1 MVSTCYDPLTHAY
14 MLLCGAV
21 HLIEE
26 YDTEVFLQLR
36 NLPNRSA
43 YHITWRNRLLRRFG
57 AMVGMG
63 TSLHAMRCFVH
74 SIRQRHAGI
83 LPGPRVRAGEKETRC
98 GHAAGRWG

>member
-1 MVSTCYDPLTHAY
+1 MSTCYDPLTHAY

-43 YHITWRNRLLRRFG
+43 YHITNSLMNTILDACHLL
-57 AMVGMG
+57 
-63 TSLHAMRCFVH
+63 
-74 SIRQRHAGI
+74 
-83 LPGPRVRAGEKETRC
+83 KEAISENVCSADSDVAERTDFDV
-98 GHAAGRWG
+98 